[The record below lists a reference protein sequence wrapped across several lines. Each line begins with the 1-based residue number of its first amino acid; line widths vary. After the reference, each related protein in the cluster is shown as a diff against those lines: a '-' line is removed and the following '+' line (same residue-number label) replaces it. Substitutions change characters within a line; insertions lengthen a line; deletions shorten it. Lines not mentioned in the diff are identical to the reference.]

1 MAQAEGVLRTAEG
14 TRMHG
19 YIVLSLLTGAR
30 TEELRAL
37 TWKDVDLAG
46 DPNATPPIPPHVA
59 VWRSVRAGGDTKTR
73 KSRRTLAVSKRCVHV
88 LRQQRELQERDR
100 AAAGGRWREH
110 GLVFASAVGTPLDP
124 SHVRRD
130 FRNAIRGTPGLNP
143 ADWTP
148 RELRHSFVSLLSDNG
163 TPIDEIARLVGH
175 SSTAVTELVYRQQI
189 RPVLQSGAVVMDR
202 IFGDEPDA

>member
-1 MAQAEGVLRTAEG
+1 MVRKRLPPSSAQPRLRRGIKAIIARAVVGLQAPTEKDLTKIGV
-14 TRMHG
+14 
-19 YIVLSLLTGAR
+19 
-30 TEELRAL
+30 
-37 TWKDVDLAG
+37 
-46 DPNATPPIPPHVA
+46 
-59 VWRSVRAGGDTKTR
+59 SV
-73 KSRRTLAVSKRCVHV
+73 H
-88 LRQQRELQERDR
+88 
-100 AAAGGRWREH
+100 
-110 GLVFASAVGTPLDP
+110 P

-143 ADWTP
+143 ADWTL